1 MNSLRDSILIGAV
14 MVGVVMGNGPLAQ
27 ATPSQ
32 TGPNISGMVSDSSVW
47 TWPVGK
53 AAPSKAAASNASEI
67 WTWPV
72 SKEARSPVWT
82 EARNP
87 ESIKGRGQVW
97 NKDQTAQ
104 WRTASRKSVFLGG
117 L

>member
-1 MNSLRDSILIGAV
+1 MNSLRDSILIGAA
-14 MVGVVMGNGPLAQ
+14 MIGFVMGNCPLAQ

-32 TGPNISGMVSDSSVW
+32 PGPNISGMMSDSSVW

-53 AAPSKAAASNASEI
+53 ASPSKAANNVREV

-72 SKEARSPVWT
+72 SKEARSRVWT

-87 ESIKGRGQVW
+87 ESIKARGQVW
-97 NKDQTAQ
+97 NKGQTAQ

>member
-1 MNSLRDSILIGAV
+1 MTNNFRDSILIGAV
-14 MVGVVMGNGPLAQ
+14 IVVCVMGNYPLAQ

-53 AAPSKAAASNASEI
+53 AGPNKAANNASEA

-72 SKEARSPVWT
+72 SKDDRSHVWAEARSPGSI
-82 EARNP
+82 EARDH
-87 ESIKGRGQVW
+87 VW
-97 NKDQTAQ
+97 NKGQTA
-104 WRTASRKSVFLGG
+104 RSRSASRTSVFLGG
-117 L
+117 R

>member
-14 MVGVVMGNGPLAQ
+14 MMGFVMGSCPLAQ

-32 TGPNISGMVSDSSVW
+32 TGPNISGMMSDSSVW

-53 AAPSKAAASNASEI
+53 AAPSKAANNAREI

-97 NKDQTAQ
+97 NKGQTAQ